1 MTTNT
6 FTVQTKQRRDA
17 VNLTDKINA
26 AMRIENGV
34 CHITA
39 KHTTCAVTVNEGSD
53 PNVINDVHN
62 KLDDIIPAQDGYKHD
77 RVDGNA
83 DAHIKASIIG
93 FTASLPVKDGE
104 LDLGTWQSVF
114 LLEFDGSRQRTVQI
128 TTITE

>member
-1 MTTNT
+1 MNT
-6 FTVQTKQRRDA
+6 FTVQTKQRQDA
-17 VNLTDKINA
+17 VNLTDTINSA
-26 AMRIENGV
+26 IRIEDGV

-53 PNVINDVHN
+53 QNVLNDVHR
-62 KLDDIIPAQDGYKHD
+62 KLDDLIPARDGYKHD

-93 FTASLPVKDGE
+93 CTASLPVTDGE

-114 LLEFDGSRQRTVQI
+114 LLEFDGGRQRTVQI

>member
-1 MTTNT
+1 M
-6 FTVQTKQRRDA
+6 
-17 VNLTDKINA
+17 
-26 AMRIENGV
+26 
-34 CHITA
+34 
-39 KHTTCAVTVNEGSD
+39 TVNEGSD